1 MKGKGE
7 RNMRKL
13 VGCIILLFC
22 FMLGENIVYAS
33 EKVIGKVLTTDI
45 IAYIDELAIP
55 CYDIDG
61 KIGIIAEDLKNYGFD
76 VIYSSKDNRLD
87 ITYKCIKQITANE
100 IFHEK
105 SPYFHYD
112 EKSNI
117 LTYIS
122 NLENNFIGTNFR
134 IEQNTNS
141 AGLFVSNIYQTDIS
155 TRVNDKEVPS
165 YNIGGKTIILIDS
178 LDVYGNITWSSDKR
192 EIYFKYTPDWIINL
206 VNDGYINED
215 RTISDFSIELNKN
228 QYGGF
233 DISSKNIEYLQEEI
247 NIGYFKTS
255 GLVLGIYPN
264 DFDLKSPCKVKY
276 QFPSY
281 ADMTTDS
288 SDGVYHRKN
297 ADFANKHI
305 KVFINGKKLN
315 ICSVV
320 KSIGN
325 NHTDYHFYFDE
336 KVKDFDE
343 IQTLK
348 LEYK

>member
-1 MKGKGE
+1 MK
-7 RNMRKL
+7 KL
-13 VGCIILLFC
+13 VSCIILLFC
-22 FMLGENIVYAS
+22 FILGENIVYAN

-45 IAYIDELAIP
+45 IAYIDGLAIP
-55 CYDIDG
+55 CYDISG
-61 KIGIIAEDLKNYGFD
+61 KVGIIAEDLKNYGFD
-76 VIYSSKDNRLD
+76 VIYSGKDNRLD
-87 ITYKCIKQITANE
+87 IIYKCTKQITANE
-100 IFHEK
+100 IFHKE

-112 EKSNI
+112 EKSHI

-122 NLENNFIGTNFR
+122 KPENNFIGKNLS
-134 IEQNTNS
+134 IEQNTNP

-155 TRVNDKEVPS
+155 TRINDKEVPS

-178 LDVYGNITWSSDKR
+178 LDVYGNIIWCSDKR
-192 EIYFKYTPDWIINL
+192 KIYFKYIPDWMINL

-215 RTISDFSIELNKN
+215 ITISDFSIELNRN

-264 DFDLKSPCKVKY
+264 DFEAPCKVKY

-281 ADMTTDS
+281 ADMITNS
-288 SDGVYHRKN
+288 SDGFYYRKN
-297 ADFANKHI
+297 ADFANEHI

-320 KSIGN
+320 KSVGN

-348 LEYK
+348 LEYE